1 MPLSITTRSCDLART
16 GANNSETVLTATAVR
31 TKGIAKLF
39 SIPIPDDPRLEAQPL
54 AVAGVSLP
62 GGQTRDLI
70 LQASM
75 GNWIYAFDAETG
87 AQIWGRFL
95 GRPITGTRAI
105 DGYLININWG
115 ILSTPVIDEAA
126 GIIYACAWISEDGTP
141 AKGQHFLAAL
151 MISDGSLA
159 QPLLNLEGAVY
170 APNGLPSQKFAS
182 AQRKQRA
189 ALTLTQNHVLIPFG
203 TIAETS
209 STARGWLLA
218 VDAVKWRLAAAWCST
233 VTGFGG
239 GIWQSGAGPAVGP
252 DGSIYVITG
261 NGSFSPQHGD
271 HGECVLRLRLRTGD
285 PASIEVVSWWAPWT
299 DAGRSGTVAA
309 LAGADDADDEAAAL
323 PSNVSKTAVVGHA
336 RRMGMA
342 LHPSNLRELAHV
354 HVTMGADETDRQIA
368 PFVADQ
374 MAAMSGTVWD
384 DQDFGS
390 GGPVHVAEASA
401 ILAAGKDGILYTT
414 DAVAL
419 GDTQPADLA
428 PGRYAA
434 NYAKL
439 RAPAILY
446 TYYDPTMPP
455 SPSSPDA
462 LNKFVDGATRHLHGT
477 PLLFQSAAHGT
488 MHFVGGENS
497 ALRAWT
503 IAADGSS
510 IYQAGSN
517 EIASAQSPRPPGGM
531 PGWSIALA
539 ADDGNDGI
547 IAAMIPYKDSNMTL
561 SPGRFLI
568 YDAQNFVA
576 NPDGSKRIQVLW
588 DSENWGPEHAF
599 THPKFNRPI
608 IWNGRIYRPTYDGRL
623 DVYGLAA

>member
-1 MPLSITTRSCDLART
+1 MPPSITTRSCDLART

-31 TKGIAKLF
+31 TKGIVKLF

-54 AVAGVSLP
+54 AVAGVHLP
-62 GGQTRDLI
+62 GGQARDLI
-70 LQASM
+70 LQATM

-95 GRPITGTRAI
+95 GRPIAGTRAI
-105 DGYLININWG
+105 DGYLINVNWG

-126 GIIYACAWISEDGTP
+126 GIVYACAWISEDGTA

-151 MISDGSLA
+151 KIADGSLA

-170 APNGLPSQKFAS
+170 APNGLPSQTFAS

-209 STARGWLLA
+209 TTARGWLLA
-218 VDAVKWRLAAAWCST
+218 VDAGNWRLAAAWCST

-239 GIWQSGAGPAVGP
+239 GIWQSGSGPAVGP
-252 DGSIYVITG
+252 DGSIYVVTG
-261 NGSFSPQHGD
+261 NGSFSPQRGD
-271 HGECVLRLRLRTGD
+271 YGECVLRLRLTTGN
-285 PASIEVVSWWAPWT
+285 PASIAIVSWWAPWT
-299 DAGRSGTVAA
+299 DAARSGAAAA
-309 LAGADDADDEAAAL
+309 LAEADDADDEVAL

-342 LHPSNLRELAHV
+342 LHPVNLRELAHV
-354 HVTMGADETDRQIA
+354 RVTTGADETDRQIA

-374 MAAMSGTVWD
+374 LTAMGGTLWD

-390 GGPVHVAEASA
+390 GGPVHVAAAGA

-446 TYYDPTMPP
+446 TYYDPTMQP
-455 SPSSPDA
+455 SPQSPDA
-462 LNKFVDGATRHLHGT
+462 LNKYIDGATRHLHGT
-477 PLLFQSAAHGT
+477 PLLFQSAARGT

-510 IYQAGSN
+510 TYQAGSN
-517 EIASAQSPRPPGGM
+517 EIASVQSPRPPGGM
-531 PGWSIALA
+531 PGWSITLA
-539 ADDGNDGI
+539 ANNGADGI

-561 SPGRFLI
+561 SPGHFLI
-568 YDAQNFVA
+568 YDAQNFAA
-576 NPDGSKRIQVLW
+576 NPDGSMRMQVLW

-623 DVYGLAA
+623 DVYGLAV

>member
-1 MPLSITTRSCDLART
+1 MPPSITTRSCDPART
-16 GANNSETVLTATAVR
+16 GVNNNEAILTATAVR
-31 TKGIAKLF
+31 SKGIAKLF

-54 AVAGVSLP
+54 AVGGVRLAD
-62 GGQTRDLI
+62 GQARDLI
-70 LQASM
+70 LQATM
-75 GNWIYAFDAETG
+75 GNWIHAFDAETG
-87 AQIWGRFL
+87 AQIWGKFL

-105 DGYLININWG
+105 DAYLINVNWG

-126 GIIYACAWISEDGTP
+126 GIMYACAWISEDGTA
-141 AKGQHFLAAL
+141 AKAQHFLAAL
-151 MISDGSLA
+151 RIADGSFA

-170 APNGLPSQKFAS
+170 SPAGLPSQKFAS

-218 VDAVKWRLAAAWCST
+218 VDVTHWRLAAAWCST

-239 GIWQSGAGPAVGP
+239 GIWQSGSAPAVGP
-252 DGSIYVITG
+252 DGSIYVVTG

-271 HGECVLRLRLRTGD
+271 YGECVVRLRLRTAD
-285 PASIEVVSWWAPWT
+285 QASIEVVSWWAPWT
-299 DAGRSGTVAA
+299 DAGRTGSAAA
-309 LAGADDADDEAAAL
+309 LADADDEVAL
-323 PSNVSKTAVVGHA
+323 PSNVSKTAVAGHA
-336 RRMGMA
+336 RRLGLAM
-342 LHPSNLRELAHV
+342 HPSALREMAHV
-354 HVTMGADETDRQIA
+354 HVTTGMDDADPLIA
-368 PFVADQ
+368 PLVADH
-374 MAAMSGTVWD
+374 MAAMMGSVWD

-390 GGPVHVAEASA
+390 GGPVYVAAA
-401 ILAAGKDGILYTT
+401 RTVLAAGKDGILYTV
-414 DAVAL
+414 DATAL
-419 GDTQPADLA
+419 GDTQPADLT
-428 PGRYAA
+428 PGHYAA

-439 RAPAILY
+439 RAPPILY
-446 TYYDPTMPP
+446 TYFDPTMQPAP
-455 SPSSPDA
+455 LSPDA
-462 LNKFVDGATRHLHGT
+462 LNKFVEGATRHLHGT

-488 MHFVGGENS
+488 LHFVGGENS

-510 IYQAGSN
+510 AYQAGSN

-531 PGWSIALA
+531 PGWSITLA
-539 ADDGNDGI
+539 ANNGVDGI
-547 IAAMIPYKDSNMTL
+547 VAAMIPYKDSNMTL

-568 YDAQNFVA
+568 YDAQNFAA
-576 NPDGSKRIQVLW
+576 NPDGSRRMQILW
-588 DSENWGPEHAF
+588 DSENWGPDHAF

-623 DVYGLAA
+623 DVYGLPA